1 MRALAQRLQ
10 SHGSERRMAG
20 AVTLKSAKTRS
31 ARSTSTKSKS
41 PKRLP
46 AKRKLQGMPTAASAT
61 ASRTPAAKRA
71 ETARAG
77 VAGRAGAANAVARAS
92 LTLSSK
98 NYSSWSLRGWLLA
111 RFAGLQFDEVMIS
124 PDDADARKELL
135 LLAPSI
141 RVPCLAHDGARV
153 WNTLAIAQYLNEI
166 KPDAGLLPADRI
178 ARAHCRS
185 VSGEMNSGF
194 ANLRSALPMNL
205 KARHPGFKI
214 WAGAQPDIDR
224 ICEIWTECLATYGGP
239 YLFGAQRGMAD
250 AMFAPV
256 ATRFLTYD
264 VKVNA
269 PCAQYCRTIM
279 ALPEMIEWVAAACS
293 EPDEIEELDME
304 F

>member
-1 MRALAQRLQ
+1 MPVA
-10 SHGSERRMAG
+10 
-20 AVTLKSAKTRS
+20 T
-31 ARSTSTKSKS
+31 
-41 PKRLP
+41 P
-46 AKRKLQGMPTAASAT
+46 AKPKSTARKTAAE
-61 ASRTPAAKRA
+61 PAAK
-71 ETARAG
+71 
-77 VAGRAGAANAVARAS
+77 AVKAKAS

-98 NYSSWSLRGWLLA
+98 NYSSWSLRGWLMA
-111 RFAGLQFDEVMIS
+111 KFAGLEFTEVMVS

-141 RVPCLAHDGARV
+141 RVPALTHEGAKV

-166 KPDAGLLPADRI
+166 KPDAGLMPAERI

-194 ANLRSALPMNL
+194 ANLRASLPMNL
-205 KARHPGFKI
+205 KGNYPGHKV

-224 ICEIWTECLATYGGP
+224 IVEIWTECLAKYGGP
-239 YLFGAQRGMAD
+239 FLFGAQRGMAD

-264 VKVNA
+264 VKLPKACIV
-269 PCAQYCRTIM
+269 YCQTIM
-279 ALPEMIEWVAAACS
+279 AMPEMKEWVAAAKL
-293 EPDEIEELDME
+293 EADDIDELDMD